1 MLAPH
6 SRAVSNKWPS
16 KYLLECN
23 SGGGC
28 IIHQLPQGRCKSA
41 GRAQPGY
48 AACSARSFL
57 LLLMSSP
64 AHVGSQNRPQ
74 LSTNPITQFLGK
86 GEDIGI
92 GFFELRA
99 PELSSIVHINQF
111 HMQQQLVIAPNHLSC
126 GDSSDK
132 QILPNRSR
140 IEVFVPV
147 VLNGAISR
155 NPYFWCPRDGID
167 DPLDNS
173 LVKELQFW
181 IGGFASSKQHGHRLS
196 FPA

>member
-1 MLAPH
+1 MAEQIPAGTQFW
-6 SRAVSNKWPS
+6 RAVYHTPIA
-16 KYLLECN
+16 
-23 SGGGC
+23 SGTVQIC
-28 IIHQLPQGRCKSA
+28 RASA
-41 GRAQPGY
+41 TGL
-48 AACSARSFL
+48 CCVFRSFL
-57 LLLMSSP
+57 SSP

-181 IGGFASSKQHGHRLS
+181 IGGFVS
-196 FPA
+196 